1 MCVVSWCH
9 SKTEKNDDFYELC
22 MHWDNIH
29 ITKTHAAMEL
39 KGWPISR
46 QTHHSVHITLSSR
59 RVWNIRFCVTL
70 WNRNSSDCCVCC
82 HAHCFVNKIFL
93 ATRAKVCFQWSETI
107 SSILSRGFWIEN
119 KIEFKCEYFESAWL
133 IVSMCCAFMN
143 IGDTAILTD
152 SKKNSISFANRYLI
166 DSNDM
171 GQHGFVKKNV
181 KLRKH
186 RRNNFV
192 VQIWDSGNKLKWF
205 IIES

>member
-1 MCVVSWCH
+1 
-9 SKTEKNDDFYELC
+9 
-22 MHWDNIH
+22 
-29 ITKTHAAMEL
+29 
-39 KGWPISR
+39 
-46 QTHHSVHITLSSR
+46 
-59 RVWNIRFCVTL
+59 
-70 WNRNSSDCCVCC
+70 
-82 HAHCFVNKIFL
+82 
-93 ATRAKVCFQWSETI
+93 
-107 SSILSRGFWIEN
+107 
-119 KIEFKCEYFESAWL
+119 
-133 IVSMCCAFMN
+133 MCCAFIN

-205 IIES
+205 IIESKKKKDLNALIRSVIYSIFKQWTWCYLRIKPNNSAFICVYMMMIQTQTISDSMSTSSILSELGTGLLWKLWLEIK